1 MRLKRLD
8 LTRYGKFTGQS
19 IDFGERKDGEP
30 DLHIVYGQNEAG
42 KSTALAAFLDLL
54 FGIETRSRFNFL
66 HPYASMSIGAY
77 LELAGGFQEL
87 LRVKRPQNSLLDAS
101 EQPISEGIVLG
112 ELGGIDRDSYRAM
125 FSLDDETLEAG
136 GESILASKGDLGQL
150 LFSASAGLAD
160 LSRSLVDLKTE
171 AEGFYKYRARSG
183 ELADLKGRLAVLKEE
198 RERIDTLAPQ
208 YAQLVEIRDRT
219 GSQYEEAI
227 ARRGQIHLRMD
238 EIQRL
243 LNALPRLAALRSIR
257 ERLAPFMDLPDAPL
271 GWAEDL
277 PQLQKDEIELATR
290 AQGIVDAIAQL
301 SPEMDTLVVDEAAVS
316 LTDRVERLAD
326 LRARHVTAEK
336 DIPERRLQLREAEL
350 AISGVLSRIERKEEP
365 DPARLVLGAS
375 VIGTLRRLIET
386 RSGVEAAVK
395 SANDEL
401 LEARRRLDE
410 AQARIEETGGRPDAG
425 QGSEAGIPSLV
436 ASVAV
441 MRADDHA
448 TRRRLAARSRAD
460 HLEALADRIRELRP
474 WEGGV
479 QQLVEMAVPEAGTI
493 EHWKSAAA
501 EAQKQID
508 RHESEVERLTAER
521 LRLRAELDA
530 IGSVIGVVSD
540 REASSVRSARE
551 QAWARHRRTLDATSA
566 DVFEAALRHDDIVTS
581 ARLGHTADLAKLH
594 QMTQALAVLESDLSH
609 AHQLRGVS
617 KTALQSVREE
627 IAGALRA
634 MTPALPDDMAMPQLE
649 VWLTRRV
656 KALEVRNSV
665 LAAERDL
672 REAQADAEAARER
685 LTAALVAA
693 GVAYVYEAD
702 ASVEALLAAAQ
713 AAIDREAELK
723 GLRKAVEDRRRDLKN
738 RERDAGKAT
747 AAGQTWTAS
756 WAKACSICWL
766 GETGSAPSL
775 GTVREILAAI
785 ADLGPALEKQ
795 AGLDD
800 RIGKMERDQA
810 AFAAEVAAIA
820 RALDLPSSS
829 GAILDLAGAIKDKVQ
844 NANAAQASRAA
855 KEQNLERAREKQRAL
870 AETLAIHTKR
880 KAGMTAF
887 FGVGSLA
894 EAGMKLRSIERK
906 AELEEQADSAAR
918 DILGALRLPTMEEA
932 ERALDSADR
941 AALEAEFAELK
952 ARFDD
957 QDQRSR
963 DLFSTHSKAVDRVE
977 AVGGDDAVARL
988 EEQRRTTLLE
998 IEEKALHY
1006 LRVRAG
1012 AAAAEQALRAYR
1024 DRHRSSMMARA
1035 SETFRTISRGAYTG
1049 LATQRDKD
1057 NEILIA
1063 LGAEGGSKIA
1073 SELSKG
1079 TRFQLYLALRV
1090 AGYHEFA
1097 RSRRP
1102 VPFIAD
1108 DIMET
1113 FDDFRAEEAFRL
1125 FADMARAGQVIYL
1138 THHRHLCEIAQRIC
1152 PGARTHCLG

>member
-8 LTRYGKFTGQS
+8 LTRYGKFTDQS

-66 HPYASMSIGAY
+66 HPYATMRIGAS
-77 LELAGGFQEL
+77 LELLGGSQEL
-87 LRVKRPQNSLLDAS
+87 LRVKRPRNSLLDAS

-160 LSRSLVDLKTE
+160 LSRSLGDLKTE

-183 ELADLKGRLAVLKEE
+183 GLADLKGRLAVLKEE

-227 ARRGQIHLRMD
+227 ARRGQIQSRMD

-257 ERLAPFMDLPDAPL
+257 ERLAPLADLPDAPL

-277 PQLQKDEIELATR
+277 SQLQKDEIELATR
-290 AQGIVDAIAQL
+290 AQGIVDAITQL
-301 SPEMDTLVVDEAAVS
+301 SSELDTLVVDEAAVS

-336 DIPERRLQLREAEL
+336 DIPERRLQSREAEL
-350 AISGVLSRIERKEEP
+350 AISGILNRIERKGEL

-375 VIGTLRRLIET
+375 VVGALHGLIET

-395 SANDEL
+395 LADDEL
-401 LEARRRLDE
+401 SEARRRLDE
-410 AQARIEETGGRPDAG
+410 ARARLDETGGGPDAG

-436 ASVAV
+436 AAVAV

-448 TRRRLAARSRAD
+448 TRRRLAARSRAA
-460 HLEALADRIRELRP
+460 HLETLADRIRELRP

-479 QQLVEMAVPEAGTI
+479 QQLVEMAVPEASNI
-493 EHWKSAAA
+493 ERWKIAAA

-508 RHESEVERLTAER
+508 RQKGEVERLTTER

-530 IGSVIGVVSD
+530 IGTVVGVGSD
-540 REASSVRSARE
+540 QEASSVRSARE
-551 QAWARHRRTLDATSA
+551 QAWASHRRTLDAASA
-566 DVFEAALRHDDIVTS
+566 DAFEAALRHDDIVTS

-594 QMTQALAVLESDLSH
+594 QATLILAVLEADLSR
-609 AHQLRGVS
+609 AHHLRGAPE
-617 KTALQSVREE
+617 TALQSVREE

-634 MTPALPDDMAMPQLE
+634 MMPPLPGDMPPPQLE

-656 KALEVRNSV
+656 KALEVRASV
-665 LAAERDL
+665 LTAERDL
-672 REAQADAEAARER
+672 REAEADAKAARER
-685 LTAALVAA
+685 LTAALIAA
-693 GVAYVYEAD
+693 GVAYEAD

-723 GLRKAVEDRRRDLKN
+723 GLRKAVEDRQRDLKS

-747 AAGQTWTAS
+747 AADQTWTAS
-756 WAKACSICWL
+756 WAKACSACWL
-766 GETGSAPSL
+766 GEAGSAPSL
-775 GTVREILAAI
+775 GMVREILAAI

-795 AGLDD
+795 AGLAD
-800 RIGKMERDQA
+800 RIGKMEKDKA

-820 RALDLPSSS
+820 RALNLPSSS
-829 GAILDLAGAIKDKVQ
+829 GAILDLARAINDRVQ

-855 KEQNLERAREKQRAL
+855 KEQSLERAREKQRAL

-880 KAGMTAF
+880 KAEMTAF
-887 FGVGSLA
+887 FGVASLA
-894 EAGMKLRSIERK
+894 EAGVKLQSIERK
-906 AELEEQADSAAR
+906 TELEEQADSAAR
-918 DILGALRLPTMEEA
+918 DILGALRLPTMDEA

-998 IEEKALHY
+998 IEERALRY

-1024 DRHRSSMMARA
+1024 DRHRSSMMAQA

-1063 LGAEGGSKIA
+1063 LSAEGGSKIA

-1152 PGARTHCLG
+1152 PGARTHRLG